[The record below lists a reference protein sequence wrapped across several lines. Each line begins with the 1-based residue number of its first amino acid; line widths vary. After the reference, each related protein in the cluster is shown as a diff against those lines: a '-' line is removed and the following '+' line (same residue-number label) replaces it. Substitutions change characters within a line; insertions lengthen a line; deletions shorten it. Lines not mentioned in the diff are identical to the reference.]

1 MCIHPKLPNHPL
13 PLSFPLQLKVC
24 SLSLCIWG
32 FFQWILLSPLSWTC
46 GVGRSICAAQLE
58 WWAEAGLSGVTPKDF
73 LMLSLAWQQEVLG
86 VASVCVCVC
95 VCVYTHMKVTA
106 LVTRLCLTLCDP
118 MDCSPSGSS
127 VHEILQAR
135 ILEWVAISLLQR
147 IFPTERLNLA
157 LPHCRQILYHLSH
170 QGSHMYKE
178 AGESITNIYIDI

>member
-1 MCIHPKLPNHPL
+1 MYLRLFSVDSPVSTVMDLWGRKVYLCSPIGVMGRGWAIRGNSQRFSYAKSCLAAR
-13 PLSFPLQLKVC
+13 SFRCCKC
-24 SLSLCIWG
+24 
-32 FFQWILLSPLSWTC
+32 
-46 GVGRSICAAQLE
+46 
-58 WWAEAGLSGVTPKDF
+58 
-73 LMLSLAWQQEVLG
+73 
-86 VASVCVCVC
+86 VCVCVC
-95 VCVYTHMKVTA
+95 VCTHMKVKA

-118 MDCSPSGSS
+118 MDCSPPGSS